1 MILACGSP
9 LPRLRFLE
17 TYGDPKHPHAANTR
31 LRLMVSA
38 RGGKKRR
45 ASTIST

>member
-31 LRLMVSA
+31 LRLMVSHVVA
-38 RGGKKRR
+38 RNEEQVQ
-45 ASTIST
+45 